1 MINRSII
8 ERITPFVEQKTILVA
23 SRLFHKSGWLTSSK
37 LYRDNLMILHNKR
50 LWPSKCRES
59 LNPAAHLTFCTMDCL
74 FTSIFYKRRNDS
86 KRPRCL
92 CRINWSIT
100 RSRRRSIVK
109 LDLLK
114 SHTHSPPPP
123 HLSINKNRNY
133 YATKI
138 YIAIK
143 LCGMVCLIFNPTEF
157 ISFVYDLWP
166 PAAAQACY
174 CLRCHHHSSNDLFT
188 SYPTI
193 TLSNLPAFCF
203 RHINTYIRCVQSV

>member
-1 MINRSII
+1 MY
-8 ERITPFVEQKTILVA
+8 TPFVEQKTILVA

-74 FTSIFYKRRNDS
+74 FTSIFYKRRNHS

-114 SHTHSPPPP
+114 SHTHSPPSPTPP
-123 HLSINKNRNY
+123 LHQQKTKLLRNKNIYSNQTLRDGLFDFQPHW
-133 YATKI
+133 I
-138 YIAIK
+138 YI
-143 LCGMVCLIFNPTEF
+143 VCLRPLTT
-157 ISFVYDLWP
+157 
-166 PAAAQACY
+166 
-174 CLRCHHHSSNDLFT
+174 SSSTGVLLFT
-188 SYPTI
+188 MPSSLIKRPIYLSPHHYP
-193 TLSNLPAFCF
+193 F
-203 RHINTYIRCVQSV
+203 